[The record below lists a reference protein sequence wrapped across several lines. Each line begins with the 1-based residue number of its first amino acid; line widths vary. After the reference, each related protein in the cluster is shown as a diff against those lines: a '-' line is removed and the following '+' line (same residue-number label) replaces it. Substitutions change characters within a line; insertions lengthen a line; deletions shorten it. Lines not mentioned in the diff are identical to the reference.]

1 LILLKNGKEKV
12 LLTTE
17 LKDTLNEGIN
27 YTRSCTQLPDVYL
40 QELSKVEWIPQTQ
53 TSLNEQLQILRQF
66 ANKLG
71 LYDASDYL
79 KK

>member
-1 LILLKNGKEKV
+1 MRRYKSYS
-12 LLTTE
+12 E
-17 LKDTLNEGIN
+17 L
-27 YTRSCTQLPDVYL
+27 LPDVYL
-40 QELSKVEWIPQTQ
+40 QELSKVEWTQQTQ
-53 TSLNEQLQILRQF
+53 VSLNEQLQILRQF